1 MYQLF
6 ALSPVGPP
14 PEASCTSAL
23 KILTK
28 EYTIGHSTQ
37 LHTNYENIRRKL
49 FAYAIGLTSGCGC
62 KLIKNGEK
70 KKKSNLY
77 ITREREWQSHLKQEL
92 LTTAENVTMLGF
104 KSGASKRIK
113 APLLPICNTQITDQ
127 HYTPLWYYNQ
137 DMLWIF

>member
-70 KKKSNLY
+70 KKIKLIYNPRKRMAEPFETRVTNHCWECNNVRLQIRRFKTNKGTLVTHLQHTNYRPALY
-77 ITREREWQSHLKQEL
+77 STLVL
-92 LTTAENVTMLGF
+92 
-104 KSGASKRIK
+104 
-113 APLLPICNTQITDQ
+113 
-127 HYTPLWYYNQ
+127 
-137 DMLWIF
+137 